1 MPDAEPSSIYLGPLL
16 GVVFDLDGTLIE
28 SSHDYLRM
36 RREVI
41 RIAESRG
48 VIPGHLSVRDPIP
61 TILERALSELSLGGV
76 PEGDRFRFEG
86 EVNEAIDKI
95 ELEALPRTKARPGA
109 IPLLK
114 ALNEKGYRLAILT
127 RSSEAF
133 CRGALA
139 RTGLKEFFPY
149 LRTRSSPGPAKPSP
163 ESLLLLLRQMGV
175 SLDRALYIGD
185 HPFDG
190 ECATR
195 ARVRFLGVLPPSPV
209 EADLADRLAKA
220 GAVRVA
226 QDLGGVAE
234 ALGVRPEVAAPAAG
248 AAPQR

>member
-1 MPDAEPSSIYLGPLL
+1 MPPTDPAPFSLGPLL
-16 GVVFDLDGTLIE
+16 GVVFDLDGTLID
-28 SSHDYLRM
+28 SNHDYLRM

-48 VIPGHLSVRDPIP
+48 VVPGHLSARETIP
-61 TILERALSELSLGGV
+61 KILEAALSELALAGV

-86 EVNEAIDKI
+86 EVNDAIDKI

-109 IPLLK
+109 VPLLK
-114 ALNEKGYRLAILT
+114 TLTDRGYRLAILT

-133 CRGALA
+133 CRSALQ
-139 RTGLKEFFPY
+139 RTGLREYFPN

-163 ESLLLLLRQMGV
+163 ESLLLLLKEMGV
-175 SLDRALYIGD
+175 SLDRAVYVGD

-195 ARVRFLGVLPPSPV
+195 ARVRFLGVLPPTPA
-209 EADLADRLAKA
+209 EADTGDRLRKA
-220 GAVRVA
+220 GALEVA
-226 QDLGGVAE
+226 SDLEGIGTL
-234 ALGVRPEVAAPAAG
+234 LGVRGATGPRPSTGAVA
-248 AAPQR
+248 